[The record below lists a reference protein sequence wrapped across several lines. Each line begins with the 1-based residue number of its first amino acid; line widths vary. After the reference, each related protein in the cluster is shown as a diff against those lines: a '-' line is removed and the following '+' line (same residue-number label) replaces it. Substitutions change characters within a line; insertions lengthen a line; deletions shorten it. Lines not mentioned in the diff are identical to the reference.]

1 MAQFP
6 IKQEKRLEIYY
17 ETKNLTD
24 PAGEPIRDI
33 DGLKRY
39 VEQYGPERAAGYRD
53 ALAHLTMQA
62 FVILR
67 SPSWFKGRNTPMIGD
82 QSANIVKEELVEFH
96 AEKVELLK
104 TIQKFLPP
112 PSFTEED
119 TLIPSWF

>member
-1 MAQFP
+1 MPQFP

-39 VEQYGPERAAGYRD
+39 VEQYGPERGAGYRD
-53 ALAHLTMQA
+53 ALAHMTMQA

-67 SPSWFKGRNTPMIGD
+67 SPSWFNGINNPPGIGD
-82 QSANIVKEELVEFH
+82 RPASIIKEELVEFH

-104 TIQKFLPP
+104 TIRQLLPP
-112 PSFTEED
+112 SSPAED
-119 TLIPSWF
+119 DVLIPS